1 MKTNLEIAW
10 KFIVSRKRSM
20 LMTLCGIVFGVAFFI
35 ITQAQTSGFQQFFI
49 QTILGT
55 NGAIRITD
63 QFQDTLQSMV
73 GQTETGHTFQVR
85 TTEGVDYVEGVEYPH
100 VLIPLIREY
109 PEVIGVSEIL
119 EKSTPVSS
127 GFRTQTG
134 RILGIRLNDHLQVS
148 ELANQIIQGRIEN
161 FAADPKSIIIG
172 TRLAERLNLRLYE
185 FVSIDGKNDTR
196 KYQVVAIFESGVEQ
210 IDKQFIYMDLTESR
224 SLMEVPFG
232 EALLQ
237 IAIRTPE
244 KAEALALQMQNEFN
258 HITTSWQEREK
269 VWLDVFRAL
278 RYSSAITVSTIILL
292 SGIGMFNT
300 LAMMVIEK
308 TREIAILRSMGYT
321 PVDVSQI
328 FLFQGTIILTVGIIF
343 GWIGGAA
350 LTYGISKIPLRIRG
364 IFQTDHFVVSWDF
377 AHYIAAGMVAV
388 VVVFIASYIP
398 ARRAARVEPASIIR
412 GTS

>member
-10 KFIVSRKRSM
+10 KFIISRKRAM
-20 LMTLCGIVFGVAFFI
+20 IMTLCGIVFGIGFFI
-35 ITQAQTSGFQQFFI
+35 ITQAQTSGFQKFFI

-73 GQTETGHTFQVR
+73 AQTESGQTFQVR
-85 TTEGVDYVEGVEYPH
+85 TKEGVDYIEGVEYPH
-100 VLIPLIREY
+100 VLMPLIREY

-119 EKSTPVSS
+119 ENNTPVTS

-134 RILGIRLNDHLQVS
+134 RILGIRLSQHLIVS
-148 ELANQIIQGRIEN
+148 DLGTQIIQGSLEQYES
-161 FAADPKSIIIG
+161 DPKSIIMG
-172 TRLAERLNLRLYE
+172 TRLAERLNVKLNE
-185 FVSIDGKNDTR
+185 FVSIEGKNESR
-196 KYQVVAIFESGVEQ
+196 KYRISGIFESGVEQ
-210 IDKQFIYMDLTESR
+210 IDKQFIYMDISEAR

-237 IAIRTPE
+237 IAIRNPE
-244 KAEALALQMQNEFN
+244 KANDLALQMQNEFR
-258 HITTSWQEREK
+258 HIAISWQKREK
-269 VWLDVFRAL
+269 VWLDVFMAL
-278 RYSSAITVSTIILL
+278 RYSSAITVSSIILL

-321 PVDVSQI
+321 PKDITQV
-328 FLFQGTIILTVGIIF
+328 FLFQGTIILAVGIVLGWVF
-343 GWIGGAA
+343 GA
-350 LTYGISKIPLRIRG
+350 LITYGVSKIPLRIRG
-364 IFQTDHFVVSWDF
+364 IFQTDHFIVNWELS
-377 AHYIAAGMVAV
+377 HYLAASVVAV
-388 VVVFIASYIP
+388 VVVLIASYIP
-398 ARRAARVEPASIIR
+398 ARRASKVEPAGIIR